1 MNKAKIKKEWG
12 QVGLIRLGMK
22 ENTPFIPISL
32 QGVNP
37 IKLKWRKRLTGIGHF
52 FDLCE
57 YKEYEYKYN
66 HEYGLKLNILRYA
79 TIADTFTTE
88 EIRYIFGKQGEQE
101 LEKLTKIGYLN
112 KGFHS
117 QITEKQWEEFTARKR

>member
-1 MNKAKIKKEWG
+1 MDKAKIEKEYG
-12 QVGLIRLGMK
+12 QVGLIRYGLK
-22 ENTPFIPISL
+22 ENTPFVPISL
-32 QGVNP
+32 QG
-37 IKLKWRKRLTGIGHF
+37 IKPPTKPKWQKLLQF
-52 FDLCE
+52 FGLYR
-57 YKEYEYKYN
+57 YKEYEYKYKP
-66 HEYGLKLNILRYA
+66 EESLGLNILRYA
-79 TIADTFTTE
+79 VIADTFTTE

>member
-1 MNKAKIKKEWG
+1 MDKAKIEKEYG
-12 QVGLIRLGMK
+12 QVGLIRYGLK
-22 ENTPFIPISL
+22 ENTPFVPISL
-32 QGVNP
+32 QG
-37 IKLKWRKRLTGIGHF
+37 IKPPTKPKWQKLLQF
-52 FDLCE
+52 FGLYR
-57 YKEYEYKYN
+57 YKEYEYKYKP
-66 HEYGLKLNILRYA
+66 EESLRLNILRYA
-79 TIADTFTTE
+79 VIADTFTTE